1 MKSSQDSFETNGAAV
16 QDTSTMPTTVPTQT
30 SVDVTPPVGITPP
43 QVLAQEA
50 ANGRRGAAWRLLYW
64 IMENDPRA
72 VIAVSSLNDDRLAQY
87 LLECLAVGT
96 WAGKPFVLPPPLRSP
111 HARTRFRTLFLTGSG
126 MDPSRAERVAL
137 AAAHDK
143 RPVMRESAVHV
154 LGLLGNPSAI
164 PQLAAALNDPVPA
177 VRVQA
182 AKALGRVKDPA
193 SVPPLLAALRG
204 ADENMG
210 SQIFS
215 ALVHLGY
222 SAVPSLIET
231 SASSSAW
238 LRWHCIRALGE
249 IGDLRAVP
257 VLVQALCDSDHSVAW
272 MAAKG
277 LVHFGKRGVGP
288 VLQLLMREPTTP
300 WLAETASYVLK
311 TESRNN
317 EKMKPYLEP
326 VVQSL
331 RGLTYKIGSSMAA
344 QKALTNLVADGLIS

>member
-1 MKSSQDSFETNGAAV
+1 MIPYDSSSEIDMTTRRETAPLE
-16 QDTSTMPTTVPTQT
+16 QIET
-30 SVDVTPPVGITPP
+30 DVTPPVGITPP

-50 ANGRRGAAWRLLYW
+50 ANGKRGAAWRLLYW

-96 WAGKPFVLPPPLRSP
+96 WAGKSFVLPPPLRSP

-126 MDPSRAERVAL
+126 IDPARAERVAL

-154 LGLLGNPSAI
+154 LGLLGNSSAI

-215 ALVHLGY
+215 A
-222 SAVPSLIET
+222 
-231 SASSSAW
+231 
-238 LRWHCIRALGE
+238 
-249 IGDLRAVP
+249 
-257 VLVQALCDSDHSVAW
+257 
-272 MAAKG
+272 
-277 LVHFGKRGVGP
+277 
-288 VLQLLMREPTTP
+288 
-300 WLAETASYVLK
+300 
-311 TESRNN
+311 
-317 EKMKPYLEP
+317 
-326 VVQSL
+326 
-331 RGLTYKIGSSMAA
+331 
-344 QKALTNLVADGLIS
+344 

>member
-1 MKSSQDSFETNGAAV
+1 MKSSQDAFETNGAVV
-16 QDTSTMPTTVPTQT
+16 QDTSTTPTGLPTQT
-30 SVDVTPPVGITPP
+30 STDVPPPVGITPP

-50 ANGRRGAAWRLLYW
+50 ANGKRGAAWRLLYW

-96 WAGKPFVLPPPLRSP
+96 WAGKSFVLPPPLRSP
-111 HARTRFRTLFLTGSG
+111 YARTRLRTLFLPGSG
-126 MDPSRAERVAL
+126 IETDRAERVAL
-137 AAAHDK
+137 AALRDK
-143 RPVMRESAVHV
+143 RPAMREGAVHV
-154 LGLLGNPSAI
+154 LGLLGNPSTI
-164 PQLAAALNDPVPA
+164 PQLTAALDDPVPA
-177 VRVQA
+177 IRMQA

-215 ALVHLGY
+215 ALVHLGF

-231 SASSSAW
+231 STSSSAW
-238 LRWHCIRALGE
+238 LRWHCVRALGE
-249 IGDLRAVP
+249 IGDLRAIP
-257 VLVQALCDSDHSVAW
+257 VLVQALSDSDHSVAW

-277 LVHFGKRGVGP
+277 LLHFGKRSVGP
-288 VLQLLMREPTTP
+288 VLQLLIREPMTS
-300 WLAETASYVLK
+300 WLAETASYVLNN
-311 TESRNN
+311 ESRNN
-317 EKMKPYLEP
+317 NNMKPYLDP

-331 RGLTYKIGSSMAA
+331 RSLNFKIGSSMAA
-344 QKALTNLVADGLIS
+344 QKAYTNLVADGLIK

>member
-1 MKSSQDSFETNGAAV
+1 M
-16 QDTSTMPTTVPTQT
+16 TSTTPTTETP
-30 SVDVTPPVGITPP
+30 VDVTPPIGITPP

-50 ANGRRGAAWRLLYW
+50 ANGKRGAAWRLLYW

-111 HARTRFRTLFLTGSG
+111 LARTRFRTLFLTGSG
-126 MDPSRAERVAL
+126 IDPSRAERVAL

-143 RPVMRESAVHV
+143 RPAMREGAVHI
-154 LGLLGNPSAI
+154 LGLLGDSSAI
-164 PQLAAALNDPVPA
+164 PLLTAALNDPVPA
-177 VRVQA
+177 VRMQA
-182 AKALGRVKDPA
+182 VKALGRIKDPA
-193 SVPPLLAALRG
+193 SVPPLLAMLRG
-204 ADENMG
+204 ADENTG

-222 SAVPSLIET
+222 YAVPSLVET
-231 SASSSAW
+231 STSSSAW
-238 LRWHCIRALGE
+238 LRWHCVRALGE
-249 IGDLRAVP
+249 IGDLHAIP

-277 LVHFGKRGVGP
+277 LVHFGKRSVGP
-288 VLQLLMREPTTP
+288 VLQLLMREPMTP
-300 WLAETASYVLK
+300 WLAETASYVLNIQCQ
-311 TESRNN
+311 NN
-317 EKMKPYLEP
+317 EKMRPYLEP

-331 RGLTYKIGSSMAA
+331 RGLSYKIGSSMAA
-344 QKALTNLVADGLIS
+344 QKALTQLVADGLIA